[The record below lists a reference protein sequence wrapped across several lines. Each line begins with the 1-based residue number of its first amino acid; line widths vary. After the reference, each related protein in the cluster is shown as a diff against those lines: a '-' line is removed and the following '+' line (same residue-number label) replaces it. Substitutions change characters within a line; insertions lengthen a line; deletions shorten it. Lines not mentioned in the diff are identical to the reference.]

1 MPRGKSVQ
9 EDAPVQ
15 ADGTLPQK
23 PTMLQAVGALVA
35 GMLAGKIASYMVTTA
50 WRLATREDPPDL
62 EQAVRPAKKAA
73 WIALF
78 GAATGAARQ
87 LARDAVKPPS
97 EGPA

>member
-1 MPRGKSVQ
+1 MPRGKAVD
-9 EDAPVQ
+9 EDAAVQ
-15 ADGTLPQK
+15 PDGTLPQK
-23 PTMLQAVGALVA
+23 PTLVQALGAVIA
-35 GMLAGKIASYMVTTA
+35 GMVAGKIASYMVTTA
-50 WRLATREDPPDL
+50 WRLATKEDPPDL